1 MLFYILLLIYIYM
14 LCSMISRADANEEY
28 ADFARPGGWNGIFL
42 SMLFENEAFFP
53 IALVNLIKKFYCL
66 KW

>member
-1 MLFYILLLIYIYM
+1 
-14 LCSMISRADANEEY
+14 MISRADANEEY